1 MSIQLLRHIQDL
13 VSMIMVVGSDGWDL
27 TFNPVKFEFN
37 TYNTSTLSIS
47 LLDGVSGIG
56 SHHSVILLI
65 SLENKSVF
73 QLEQLQQLH
82 LSQQPTDLA
91 KILTM
96 VEATSGI
103 SSGRYDSTELN
114 IVHDGTTV
122 SLLEYGDMQN
132 TVDNYGST
140 LGLGTYHSYIDG
152 GLVKIDFTPSVGTME
167 SQTSMTLISDSGTTT
182 GLFNFDVSQINS
194 THTTISS
201 SGSPS
206 ATVVSTYAL
215 LMNHPIISFLLRTQQ
230 TICMRCLS
238 LE

>member
-13 VSMIMVVGSDGWDL
+13 VSMTMVSATDGWDL

-37 TYNTSTLSIS
+37 TYNTSTLAFS

-56 SHHSVILLI
+56 SQNLGDIVDVTGKQVSV
-65 SLENKSVF
+65 STGTTTTVASF
-73 QLEQLQQLH
+73 
-82 LSQQPTDLA
+82 PTTNRA
-91 KILTM
+91 FKILTM
-96 VEATSGI
+96 VEAASGI
-103 SSGRYDSTELN
+103 TSGRYDVELN

-132 TVDNYGST
+132 TIDNYGSST
-140 LGLGTYHSYIDG
+140 GLGTYHSYIDG

-194 THTTISS
+194 THTSISS
-201 SGSPS
+201 LVHHRLQWFLLTP
-206 ATVVSTYAL
+206 L
-215 LMNHPIISFLLRTQQ
+215 LMNQPIISFLLRTQQ

-238 LE
+238 SP